1 MRNGADKAGP
11 AATSSSS
18 QPSVG
23 RCASV
28 SRFTRA
34 ISCKHAR
41 SSSYEHGMSI
51 SSIRL
56 ARWEKSRPPANPGG
70 GNVESGLA
78 ERTSEDPSRMSW
90 DEISGEEIEVVGKMV
105 RVQYNCVR

>member
-1 MRNGADKAGP
+1 
-11 AATSSSS
+11 
-18 QPSVG
+18 
-23 RCASV
+23 
-28 SRFTRA
+28 
-34 ISCKHAR
+34 
-41 SSSYEHGMSI
+41 MSI

-56 ARWEKSRPPANPGG
+56 ARSEKSRPFANPGV

-78 ERTSEDPSRMSW
+78 ERTSEDPSRMSC